1 MTITTQFLTM
11 LTMVG
16 MGSLFG
22 ASLDTYN
29 RLFQRQKRKAW
40 LVFIND
46 ILFWLLQGLTIF
58 YVLFLVNQG
67 ELRFYIF
74 LALLCGFAAYQAIF
88 KSLYLKLLEYVI
100 AICKMI
106 YRFVIKT
113 LNLIIYQPLFW
124 LVSLILSLLLYIGRG
139 LFALVKMLFSFIQ
152 WIGRIIFLMIKKILS
167 ILWAIFPKGIKKLVK
182 RLYNKVAG
190 FFMRIKKIINKWKKR
205 D

>member
-29 RLFQRQKRKAW
+29 RFFQRQKRKAW

-46 ILFWLLQGLTIF
+46 ILFWLVQGLTIF
-58 YVLFLVNQG
+58 YVLFLVNKG

-74 LALLCGFAAYQAIF
+74 LALLCGFATYQSIF
-88 KSLYLKLLEYVI
+88 KALYLKLLEYFI
-100 AICKMI
+100 TICKTI
-106 YRFVIKT
+106 YRFVVKT
-113 LNLIIYQPLFW
+113 LDIIVYRPLFW
-124 LVSLILSLLLYIGRG
+124 IVSLILSLLLYIGRG
-139 LFALVKMLFSFIQ
+139 LFALVKMLLSFIQ
-152 WIGRIIFLMIKKILS
+152 WILRIIFLVIKKILS
-167 ILWAIFPKGIKKLVK
+167 ILWAIFPKRIKKLIK

-190 FFMRIKKIINKWKKR
+190 FFMRIKKIINKWKK
-205 D
+205 